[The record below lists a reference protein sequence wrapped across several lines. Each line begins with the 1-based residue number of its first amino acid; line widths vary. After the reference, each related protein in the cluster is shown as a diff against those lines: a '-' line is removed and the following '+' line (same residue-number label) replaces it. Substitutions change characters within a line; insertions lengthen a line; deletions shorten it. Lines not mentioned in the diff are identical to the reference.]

1 MVIKNASSAGRSP
14 ASICSPLFLST
25 KLNTKCKFA
34 LLPMMFPYLVISEW
48 EFRDETF
55 PSCSQPASETPFS
68 SY

>member
-1 MVIKNASSAGRSP
+1 MPALLSGTLLPFVLPRS
-14 ASICSPLFLST
+14 LNT